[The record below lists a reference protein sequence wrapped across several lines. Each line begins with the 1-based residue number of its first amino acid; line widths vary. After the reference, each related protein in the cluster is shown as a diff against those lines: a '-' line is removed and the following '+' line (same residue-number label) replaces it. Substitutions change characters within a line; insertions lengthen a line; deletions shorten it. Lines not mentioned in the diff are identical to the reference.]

1 MFCLLS
7 AQQSVFSVC
16 KVFEDI
22 FCGVGAAEQC
32 SGIIALMSLFHF
44 TVVINDAEQSQG
56 IFSLL
61 DLNY

>member
-1 MFCLLS
+1 M
-7 AQQSVFSVC
+7 C

-44 TVVINDAEQSQG
+44 TVDINNAEQSQG